1 MAENTSKE
9 DLLRKGDI
17 SVEDNLEGMAGS
29 KNAEQTAL
37 LTSMNET
44 MKAMSE
50 SLRGSGETPTPKPA
64 DSAKR
69 GRKTNNG
76 SHDLLSD
83 SAESDADQL
92 LESNKRQK
100 IQDGDE
106 EEDTLLDEIV
116 QSMNKTEKTDAKISE
131 KLEKIVENRWFNKLS
146 DGQLKEKTE
155 KYLRPA
161 ICDNFITPKVN
172 PEILERL
179 DRQTRGRDLKLSTLQ
194 STTTK
199 MGYICTKATELLLQA
214 RRENKSLD
222 IEQLIRMHTDA
233 LGLSGHISFEISQRR
248 RDAIRRNLNKEYATL
263 CASHVPITKMLFED
277 ELQTQLNHIRA
288 SNKISNTTS
297 TQGGNKGCSKQ
308 RGPSYLGSHSTS
320 TGRNFLG
327 RTSQT
332 SQHSNRARNNRNYP
346 LKKKLSQRSEV
357 TTTSIINQVDSPQVR
372 DNFESFLPILL
383 EYFREKNAFL
393 YGWQFSSPFFTM
405 AVFNLRP

>member
-1 MAENTSKE
+1 
-9 DLLRKGDI
+9 
-17 SVEDNLEGMAGS
+17 MAGS
-29 KNAEQTAL
+29 KSSTVFSENAEQTAL

-50 SLRGSGETPTPKPA
+50 SLRGSGETPTPKSA

-116 QSMNKTEKTDAKISE
+116 QSMDETEKTDAKISE

-222 IEQLIRMHTDA
+222 IEQLIRMHTDT

-263 CASHVPITKMLFED
+263 CASHVPITKILFED

-332 SQHSNRARNNRNYP
+332 SQHSNRARNNRNYL

-357 TTTSIINQVDSPQVR
+357 TTTSIINQVDSTQVR
-372 DNFESFLPILL
+372 DNFESVLPILL

>member
-1 MAENTSKE
+1 MAENTSE
-9 DLLRKGDI
+9 DDFLREGDI
-17 SVEDNLEGMAGS
+17 SVQDNLEGMATGS
-29 KNAEQTAL
+29 KSSTLWSENAELMAL

-44 MKAMSE
+44 MKAMSK
-50 SLRGSGETPTPKPA
+50 SLRGSGELPTPKPA

-116 QSMNKTEKTDAKISE
+116 QSMNETEKTDEKISE
-131 KLEKIVENRWFNKLS
+131 KLEKIVENRWFKLS

-214 RRENKSLD
+214 RRKNKSLD
-222 IEQLIRMHTDA
+222 IEQLIRMHTNA

-248 RDAIRRNLNKEYATL
+248 RDAIRPNLNKEYARL
-263 CASHVPITKMLFED
+263 CASHVPITKMLFGR
-277 ELQTQLNHIRA
+277 ELQIQLNHIRA
-288 SNKISNTTS
+288 SNKISNTIS
-297 TQGGNKGCSKQ
+297 IQGGNRGYLKQ
-308 RGPSYLGSHSTS
+308 RGPSYRGSHSTS
-320 TGRNFLG
+320 TGRNF
-327 RTSQT
+327 
-332 SQHSNRARNNRNYP
+332 Y
-346 LKKKLSQRSEV
+346 
-357 TTTSIINQVDSPQVR
+357 VR
-372 DNFESFLPILL
+372 LN
-383 EYFREKNAFL
+383 
-393 YGWQFSSPFFTM
+393 
-405 AVFNLRP
+405 FNLINLN